1 MGTYAVIAD
10 VEALLKRTGRTPF
23 TGSTNPTDDQ
33 VNELIEDIEAE
44 INGVLTAQGYTT
56 VPATASSDIKLLKRY
71 NSEKVAAAVWGII
84 YAEDDFPAHVKAW
97 RDDYAAF
104 LSRLRRGEQDL
115 PGQLPQGDDD
125 VGFMIVRHPTRDA
138 LFTNRNNRTDWDE

>member
-23 TGSTNPTDDQ
+23 SVSTNPTIDQ

-56 VPATASSDIKLLKRY
+56 VPASSSSDIKLLKRY

-115 PGQLPQGDDD
+115 PGQQPQGDDD
-125 VGFMIVRHPTRDA
+125 VGFFIVRHPTRDA
-138 LFTNRNNRTDWDE
+138 LFTNRNRQTDWDE